1 MTPYTVKMPKSTAV
15 LSPIDFGIVVAYV
28 IGTTLLG
35 AWFTRRQ
42 TSVRTYF
49 VGDRN
54 VSWWLVLI
62 SIVATETSTVTFL
75 SIPGKGFDPGSA
87 TRPPGDL
94 TFLQLTFGY
103 VIGRTVV
110 AWILLPHYLRG
121 EIFSAYQLLKEQF
134 DVRVQRTAS
143 ALFLATRTVADGLR
157 LWLTGLLLQQFT
169 GWDIATS
176 ILVLGGVTIV
186 YTYLGGMEAVIW
198 TDLVQFAIYIAGAI
212 VAAGYIIHLLP
223 GGWTHFVDVTASAGR
238 FRLIDLDTN
247 ILKAQTLWA
256 GVIGGAFVTMASHG
270 ADQNMVQRYLCAR
283 SLGEAR
289 ASLILSGFVVAVQF
303 TLFLGI
309 GLGLSALVG
318 AGVMS
323 VAAGTHPDAVFGSFI
338 VRYLPTGMIGLV
350 VAAVLASAMASFS
363 SSLNSAANAVVADFY
378 RPLRPHHSEAT
389 YLRIAKWMTSLVGV
403 AKVAVALA
411 CIPLMM
417 GGGDYSGYRSV
428 VDQVL
433 AVASVTLG
441 LILGL
446 FGLGLLPR
454 RVHSTAAMVG
464 MLAGF
469 LAAGGLWLASALGR
483 PVVAW
488 PWLAPVGTL
497 TTMGIA
503 LVSQAL
509 GPANDTRPAHD

>member
-1 MTPYTVKMPKSTAV
+1 MPLAATT
-15 LSPIDFGIVVAYV
+15 LSAIDMGIVVAYV

-42 TSVRTYF
+42 KDVKTYF

-75 SIPGKGFDPGSA
+75 SIPGKGFDPGSD
-87 TRPPGDL
+87 TRPAGDF

-103 VIGRTVV
+103 VIGRAIV
-110 AWILLPHYLRG
+110 AWLLLPQYLRG
-121 EIFSAYQLLKEQF
+121 EIFSAYQLLKERF

-143 ALFLATRTVADGLR
+143 ALFLVTRTVADGLR

-169 GWDIATS
+169 GWDISTS

-198 TDLVQFAIYIAGAI
+198 TDLVQFVIYIAGAI
-212 VAAGYIIHLLP
+212 IAACYIIYLLP
-223 GGWTHFVDVTASAGR
+223 EGWTEFVRVTSAQNR
-238 FRLIDLDTN
+238 FRLIDFDTN
-247 ILKAQTLWA
+247 ILKSQTIWA

-270 ADQNMVQRYLCAR
+270 ADQNMVQRYLCAK
-283 SLGEAR
+283 SLGQAR
-289 ASLILSGFVVAVQF
+289 TALVLSGFIVALQF

-318 AGVMS
+318 AGKMVIEP
-323 VAAGTHPDAVFGSFI
+323 GTHTDAVFGSFI
-338 VRYLPTGMIGLV
+338 VRYLPTGLIGLV

-378 RPLRPHHSEAT
+378 RPLRPDHTEAV
-389 YLRIAKWMTSLVGV
+389 YLRIAKAMTSVVGI

-417 GGGDYSGYRSV
+417 GGGYSGARTV

-446 FGLGLLPR
+446 FALGLLPR
-454 RVHSTAAMVG
+454 PVRSTSAIVG
-464 MLAGF
+464 LVIGF
-469 LAAGGLWLASALGR
+469 IITGGLWLSSALGR

-497 TTMGIA
+497 TTVTVA
-503 LVSQAL
+503 LFANLMS
-509 GPANDTRPAHD
+509 PANVTRPTHH